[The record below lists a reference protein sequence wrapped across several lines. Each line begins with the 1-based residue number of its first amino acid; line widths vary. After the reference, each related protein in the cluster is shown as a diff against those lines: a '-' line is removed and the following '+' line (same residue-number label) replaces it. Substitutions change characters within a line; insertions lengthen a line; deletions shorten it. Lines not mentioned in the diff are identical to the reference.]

1 MLMSPGVSA
10 AATCLLFLCLS
21 VTAQPGDVTDPGTNG
36 EQEIRKLT
44 AVWEKAHAARD
55 TETLRGL
62 LDAGY
67 VYTDA
72 TGTLQTRAEYLESVF
87 KSPDISRVSK
97 FATSNVVVRIVG
109 ATAIVTG
116 ESSWKGR
123 ARGQGQFLTSAY
135 RFTDVW
141 VRRNGR
147 WKAAATQGTRVEG
160 ATVPESINKHLKG
173 RSR

>member
-1 MLMSPGVSA
+1 MSPRLRVALACLFVLSLSLGA
-10 AATCLLFLCLS
+10 QGKQATAVPPS
-21 VTAQPGDVTDPGTNG
+21 G
-36 EQEIRKLT
+36 EQQVRKLT
-44 AVWEKAHAARD
+44 DVWEQAHAARD
-55 TETLRGL
+55 TETLDGL

-72 TGTLQTRAEYLESVF
+72 TGLLQTRKEYLNSVF

-97 FATSNVVVRIVG
+97 FTTSGVVVRIVG

-123 ARGQGQFLTSAY
+123 ARGKGQFLTSAY

-141 VRRNGR
+141 VKRDGSWR
-147 WKAAATQGTRVEG
+147 AVATQGTKVGRG
-160 ATVPESINKHLKG
+160 AEAE
-173 RSR
+173 